1 MRGLR
6 LAAFVLGG
14 LVALLALGLLAVYLL
29 VDPND
34 FKPRIVKAVKEAT
47 GRELALPGKI
57 KLAVFPAIALE
68 LGPASLGNPPGFPAR
83 PFVAVEHLDLH
94 VKLLPLLRKELSV
107 GRVEIDGLDLRL
119 EKNPAGKGNWEDFGG
134 KGAPPAAPTS
144 SGGGSLG
151 DVGGVLLKNSRVS
164 YGDLVA
170 DQLNLEVGRIA
181 AGTSTAIKTKVTV
194 RSTPNAPP
202 LGLSGSFEITPDPT
216 QRQYH
221 LVKLDLTATR
231 SGTAGASPVTYKVS
245 VPELDLD
252 LAGETLSAPTFS
264 AQVADARLSGAVRGS
279 RIMTEPQLGGTFK
292 LDPVSPRDLL
302 QHLGVVIPRTRDP
315 RALTKLLA
323 SGTYRYGGKAVQARD
338 LDVRLDDSSLRGSV
352 SIGNLDTKAMTFDLA
367 LDQMD
372 FDRYR
377 PPPAPPPAIKVREKP
392 TPLPTEALKSI
403 RASGKVSVGRA
414 TVVGVKLTEV
424 AVTLAAKDG
433 VIHIAPAKARLYGG
447 TYAGDITLDGRGDIP
462 LIKLEQSMTNID
474 AAQLLK
480 DFAKSDRLSGRG
492 NITSN
497 LTARGAESDAL
508 LGSLAGHVAA
518 NLEQGALEGVD
529 LWFEINRAVSVI
541 QRQALPGGQSSGR
554 TKFDAFKASAD
565 VADGVASTKD
575 LSIVSQNLRV
585 NGQGT
590 ANLLTE
596 AIDYHVKATVLKDA
610 SAKTPKSGNVLADI
624 PVTISG
630 TLAKPRVSPDL
641 EGLAKAQA
649 QQQLDKHKDEL
660 KQKLEDQLKNLF
672 K

>member
-1 MRGLR
+1 VRGLR
-6 LAAFVLGG
+6 LATFVLGG
-14 LVALLALGLLAVYLL
+14 LVALLALGLLAVYLF

-34 FKPRIVKAVKEAT
+34 FKPRIVMAVKEAT

-94 VKLLPLLRKELSV
+94 VKLLPLLRKELHV
-107 GRVEIDGLDLRL
+107 GRVEVDGLDLRL

-134 KGAPPAAPTS
+134 KGAPAATPTT
-144 SGGGSLG
+144 SGGVSLG

-194 RSTPNAPP
+194 RSAPNAPP
-202 LGLSGSFEITPDPT
+202 LGLSGSFEITPDPM
-216 QRQYH
+216 QRRYH
-221 LVKLDLTATR
+221 LATLDLTATR
-231 SGTAGASPVTYKVS
+231 SDTAGAPVTYKVS
-245 VPELDLD
+245 VPQLDLD

-279 RIMTEPQLGGTFK
+279 RIMTEPQLVGTFK
-292 LDPVSPRDLL
+292 LDPVSPRNLL

-315 RALTKLLA
+315 QALTKLLA
-323 SGTYRYGGKAVQARD
+323 SGTYRYGGNAMEARD

-377 PPPAPPPAIKVREKP
+377 PPPAALPAIKVRAKP
-392 TPLPTEALKSI
+392 TPLPTETLKSL

-414 TVVGVKLTEV
+414 TVVGVKLTEI

-433 VIHIAPAKARLYGG
+433 VIHIAPARARLYGG
-447 TYAGDITLDGRGDIP
+447 TYAADVTLDGRGDIP

-565 VADGVASTKD
+565 VADGVATTKD